1 MACHYMD
8 LAFWALQLK
17 YPRTIEAEGPPV
29 HPETTPEWLT
39 VRYEFPARLD
49 FPEVKVTW
57 YEGGKRPRLV
67 DERKTPDWRN
77 GVLFVGD
84 KGMLIADYG
93 RRKLLSE
100 TQFADFQPPAPFIAS
115 SIGHHREWLQ
125 ACKSGT
131 PTTCNFNY
139 ASALTE
145 TVLLGNV
152 AFRTGK
158 KLD

>member
-100 TQFADFQPPAPFIAS
+100 TQFADFQPPAPFIAN